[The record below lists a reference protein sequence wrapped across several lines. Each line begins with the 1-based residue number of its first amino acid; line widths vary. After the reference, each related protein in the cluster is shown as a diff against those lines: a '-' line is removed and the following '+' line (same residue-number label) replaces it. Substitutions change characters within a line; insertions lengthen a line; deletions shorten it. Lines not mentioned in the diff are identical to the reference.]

1 VLGYTFLF
9 IIHSEEINTMQSKPS
24 LPALAKAG
32 SEIAQFYFNSRRF
45 AYFGALFVALLMLLP
60 IGFFVYGLAVIAMI
74 TEILA
79 WWFRNK
85 GEHYHSLSRELMRR
99 AMLLNAFG
107 KSDESLDVTDLLNS
121 FGEEKLIQKA
131 SRLDEKFYAKP
142 YFEGEG
148 LLGNLQESAFWSKHL
163 FEIAAQRTIW
173 LLVLI
178 SFAVIFVVFL
188 VEPLVIYQDVSLI
201 PKIIVVFLAFVIA
214 DELSTAFA
222 WREAAKRCEAVDR
235 RVEKILAE
243 VNEPSQEAILAIFS
257 DYAVATAA
265 APPIPKRI
273 YEEQWEHLEQSWKD
287 RMAARQTA
295 NVKNNHAKTPNP

>member
-1 VLGYTFLF
+1 
-9 IIHSEEINTMQSKPS
+9 MQSKPS

-32 SEIAQFYFNSRRF
+32 SEIAQIYFNRRRV

-60 IGFFVYGLAVIAMI
+60 IGVFAYGLAVAAMI

-99 AMLLNAFG
+99 AMLFNAFG
-107 KSDESLDVTDLLNS
+107 KSEESLDVTDLLNS

-131 SRLDEKFYAKP
+131 SRLDEKFHYPEFYYQSKK
-142 YFEGEG
+142 
-148 LLGNLQESAFWSKHL
+148 LLDNLQESAFWSKHL
-163 FEIAAQRTIW
+163 FEIVAKRTIW
-173 LLVLI
+173 LLLLI

-188 VEPLVIYQDVSLI
+188 IEPLLVSQNVSLI

-222 WREAAKRCEAVDR
+222 WREAANRCDAVDR
-235 RVEKILAE
+235 RVEKILAA
-243 VNEPSQEAILAIFS
+243 VNEPSQEVMLAIFS

-265 APPIPKRI
+265 APPIPKDI
-273 YEEQWEHLEQSWKD
+273 YEAEWDHLEQSWND
-287 RMAARQTA
+287 RMAARQ
-295 NVKNNHAKTPNP
+295 KTST

>member
-1 VLGYTFLF
+1 
-9 IIHSEEINTMQSKPS
+9 MQSKPS

-32 SEIAQFYFNSRRF
+32 SEIAQFYFNSRRA

-60 IGFFVYGLAVIAMI
+60 IGVFAYGLAVVAMI

-85 GEHYHSLSRELMRR
+85 GEHYHRLSRELMRR
-99 AMLLNAFG
+99 AMLFNAFG

-121 FGEEKLIQKA
+121 FGEKKLTQKA
-131 SRLDEKFYAKP
+131 EQLDEKFHYPEFYYQSKK
-142 YFEGEG
+142 
-148 LLGNLQESAFWSKHL
+148 LLDNIQESAFWSKHL

-178 SFAVIFVVFL
+178 SFAVIFIVFL
-188 VEPLVIYQDVSLI
+188 IEPLVINQDISLI

-222 WREAAKRCEAVDR
+222 WREATNRCDAVDR
-235 RVEKILAE
+235 RLEKILAE
-243 VNEPSQEAILAIFS
+243 VNEPSQEVILAIFS

-265 APPIPKRI
+265 APPIPKHI
-273 YEEQWEHLEQSWKD
+273 YEAERNRLNESWKS
-287 RMAARQTA
+287 RMAARPTT
-295 NVKNNHAKTPNP
+295 NV

>member
-1 VLGYTFLF
+1 MP
-9 IIHSEEINTMQSKPS
+9 SQPS

-32 SEIAQFYFNSRRF
+32 SEIAQFYFNSRRM

-60 IGFFVYGLAVIAMI
+60 IGIFAYGLAVAALI

-85 GEHYHSLSRELMRR
+85 GEHYHRLSRELMRR
-99 AMLLNAFG
+99 AMLFNAFG

-121 FGEEKLIQKA
+121 FGEEKLTQKA
-131 SRLDEKFYAKP
+131 KQLDEKFNYPVDYYMGKA
-142 YFEGEG
+142 
-148 LLGNLQESAFWSKHL
+148 LLDNLQESAFWSKHL
-163 FEIAAQRTIW
+163 FAIAAQRTIW

-178 SFAVIFVVFL
+178 SFAVIVVVFL
-188 VEPLVIYQDVSLI
+188 IEPLLVNQNISLI

-222 WREAAKRCEAVDR
+222 WREAANRCDAVDR

-243 VNEPSQEAILAIFS
+243 TNEPSQEAILAIFS

-265 APPIPKRI
+265 APPIPSHLYAAKRD
-273 YEEQWEHLEQSWKD
+273 HLNESWD
-287 RMAARQTA
+287 NRMAARQKT
-295 NVKNNHAKTPNP
+295 NVEE

>member
-1 VLGYTFLF
+1 
-9 IIHSEEINTMQSKPS
+9 MQSKPS

>member
-1 VLGYTFLF
+1 MTK
-9 IIHSEEINTMQSKPS
+9 SKRPS

-32 SEIAQFYFNSRRF
+32 SEIAQFYFNSRRV

-60 IGFFVYGLAVIAMI
+60 IGNFAYGLAVAAMI

-85 GEHYHSLSRELMRR
+85 GEHYHRLSRELMRR
-99 AMLLNAFG
+99 TMLSNVFG
-107 KSDESLDVTDLLNS
+107 KSDESLDVADLLNS
-121 FGEEKLIQKA
+121 FGENKLTQKA
-131 SRLDEKFYAKP
+131 EQLDEEFYAKP
-142 YFEGEG
+142 YYEREG

-163 FEIAAQRTIW
+163 FAIAAQRTIW

-188 VEPLVIYQDVSLI
+188 
-201 PKIIVVFLAFVIA
+201 AFVIA

-222 WREAAKRCEAVDR
+222 WLEAVNRCDAVDR

-243 VNEPSQEAILAIFS
+243 GNEPSQEVVLAIFS

-265 APPIPKRI
+265 APPVPKRI
-273 YEEQWEHLEQSWKD
+273 YAELWDHLDESWKD
-287 RMAARQTA
+287 RMDARQTKSQM
-295 NVKNNHAKTPNP
+295 VKT